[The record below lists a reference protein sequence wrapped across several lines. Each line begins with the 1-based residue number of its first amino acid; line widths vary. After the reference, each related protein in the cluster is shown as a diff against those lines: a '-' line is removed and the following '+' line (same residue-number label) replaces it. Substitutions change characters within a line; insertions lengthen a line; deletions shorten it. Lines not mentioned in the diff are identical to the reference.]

1 MCFLVSSA
9 MALSTSTAKKGV
21 HHCHMIFSKNKPE
34 APSVARYFQ
43 RGTSAL
49 PYLSR
54 TIQLIWRA
62 APQWSSVWILLLFVQ
77 GFLPVTIVY
86 LTRPLVNGIAAAVA
100 RGGGWGPIFWPAIL
114 MAAVLILSE
123 LLRGAT
129 QWVRTI
135 ESELVR
141 DHITLLVLDKSVEA
155 DLAFYESP
163 EFYDHLH
170 RARLEASHRPIALL
184 ETLGSLLRNGVT
196 LAAMLFVVISYGL
209 WVPVA
214 LIASTAPAFAAVLR
228 NAVREHEF
236 RIRATPLERRAWYNE
251 WLMTTGEAA
260 SEVRLFALGDYL
272 KAGYQ
277 NLRKQLRR
285 ERLDLLR
292 AEGAAQAFAALSGLG
307 ITGAAMVWMVSRT
320 ISGQISLGD
329 LALFYQAFQQG
340 LNLARV
346 LLENVGQLYQ
356 NSLFLGNLFE
366 FLELEPQVVS
376 PRNAAPA
383 PACLHTGIQFQNV
396 MFRYPGNGKTALCDF
411 ELTIP
416 AGRLVAIVGPNGAGK
431 STLVKLICRFYD
443 PDSGRI
449 TMDGIDLRD
458 LSVEELRRRIAVLFQ
473 QPVHYN
479 ATVRDNIR
487 FGDLSRNHSSDAVQR
502 AAVSAGAEPFIDRL
516 PAGYDNILGYWFE
529 KGAEL
534 SVGEWQRIALARAF
548 FRQAPIILLDEP
560 TSAMDPWAEAD
571 WLRRFRDLA
580 AGRTAILI
588 THRFTTARLADEIH
602 VMEDGRI
609 IESGSH
615 RDLIARGGRYAEWGA
630 LQKLP

>member
-1 MCFLVSSA
+1 MISA
-9 MALSTSTAKKGV
+9 
-21 HHCHMIFSKNKPE
+21 KNKPE
-34 APSVARYFQ
+34 GPSVARYFQ
-43 RGTSAL
+43 RGTAAL

-62 APQWSSVWILLLFVQ
+62 APQWSVVWILLLLLQ

-100 RGGGWGPIFWPAIL
+100 RGGGWGAILWPAIL

-135 ESELVR
+135 QSDLVQ
-141 DHITLLVLDKSVEA
+141 DHITLLVHDKSIGA

-163 EFYDHLH
+163 EFYDHLY
-170 RARLEASHRPIALL
+170 RARSEANHRPIVLL
-184 ETLGSLLRNGVT
+184 ETLGSLLSNGIT
-196 LAAMLFVVISYGL
+196 LAAMIFVVSRYGL
-209 WVPVA
+209 WVPLA
-214 LIASTAPAFAAVLR
+214 LIASTVPSFAAVLR

-236 RIRATPLERRAWYNE
+236 RGRTTPLERRAWYTE
-251 WLMTTGEAA
+251 WLITTAEAA

-272 KAGYQ
+272 KSEYL
-277 NLRKQLRR
+277 NLRKQIRR
-285 ERLDLLR
+285 ERFDLLR
-292 AEGAAQAFAALSGLG
+292 TESTAQVFAGVSALAV
-307 ITGAAMVWMVSRT
+307 TGAAMVWMISRT

-340 LNLARV
+340 LSLARA
-346 LLENVGQLYQ
+346 LLENVGQVYQ

-376 PRNAAPA
+376 PRNAVAA
-383 PACLHTGIQFQNV
+383 PACLGTGIQFHNI
-396 MFRYPGNGKTALCDF
+396 MFRYPGNGKIALCDLD
-411 ELTIP
+411 LTIP
-416 AGRLVAIVGPNGAGK
+416 AGTLTAIVGPNGAGK
-431 STLVKLICRFYD
+431 STLVKLLCRFYD

-458 LSVEELRRRIAVLFQ
+458 LPVEELRRRITVLFQ

-487 FGDLSRNHSSDAVQR
+487 FGDLLRNHSSDAVQH
-502 AAVSAGAEPFIDRL
+502 AAASAGAELFIDRL
-516 PAGYDNILGYWFE
+516 PAGYDNMLGYWFE

-534 SVGEWQRIALARAF
+534 SVGEWQRVALARAF

-588 THRFTTARLADEIH
+588 THRFTTAMLADEIH